1 MPIDVADTPNAA
13 PSPTAFVIDPE
24 RPVLA
29 RSERL
34 APGWAV
40 APHSHPRSQLLW
52 AVRGVLR
59 VFSADGVWIVPPSHT
74 VWIPGGVPHHTVS
87 ETEVEIRNLYV
98 DPSALEGRPALSG
111 SACSVR
117 LMTGLMR
124 EIILRLCSMAGNE
137 AAGNEAG
144 GNEAGGRSSHH
155 RYLCAL
161 ALDEIT
167 VLAEAP
173 LHLPGGHDP
182 RLLRVTRHL
191 VANPGDGRSLAE
203 LGTMAGASIRTLE
216 RLFHGET
223 GLTFRQW
230 RSRLRLLSALDLLN
244 HGHSSTE
251 IAHRLGYGSASAF
264 SAAFRSYFGT
274 PPQSF
279 LARGGSPAEGVESH
293 RV

>member
-111 SACSVR
+111 SRCSVR

-124 EIILRLCSMAGNE
+124 EIILRLCSM
-137 AAGNEAG
+137 G
-144 GNEAGGRSSHH
+144 GPEGPEGHEGKDSAHQR
-155 RYLCAL
+155 LCAL

-167 VLAEAP
+167 ALAEAP

-230 RSRLRLLSALDLLN
+230 RSRLRLLSALELLN
-244 HGHSSTE
+244 RGHSSTE

-279 LARGGSPAEGVESH
+279 LARGMPAAAQPDGE
-293 RV
+293 

>member
-52 AVRGVLR
+52 GMRGVLR
-59 VFSADGVWIVPPSHT
+59 VFSADGVWIVPPSHA
-74 VWIPGGVPHHTVS
+74 VWVPGGVPHHTLS

-124 EIILRLCSMAGNE
+124 EIILRLCSM
-137 AAGNEAG
+137 G
-144 GNEAGGRSSHH
+144 GPEGPEGHEGKDSAHQR
-155 RYLCAL
+155 LCAL

-167 VLAEAP
+167 ALAEAP

-230 RSRLRLLSALDLLN
+230 RSRLRLLSALELLN
-244 HGHSSTE
+244 RGHSSTE

-279 LARGGSPAEGVESH
+279 LARGMPAADQPDGE
-293 RV
+293 

>member
-59 VFSADGVWIVPPSHT
+59 VFSADGVWIVPPSHA

-87 ETEVEIRNLYV
+87 ETDVEIRNLYV

-124 EIILRLCSMAGNE
+124 EIILRLCSMG
-137 AAGNEAG
+137 GPEAG
-144 GNEAGGRSSHH
+144 ASSHH
-155 RYLCAL
+155 RHLHAL
-161 ALDEIT
+161 ALEEIAA
-167 VLAEAP
+167 LAEAP

-203 LGTMAGASIRTLE
+203 LGAMAGASIRTLE

-230 RSRLRLLSALDLLN
+230 RSRLRLLSALELLN
-244 HGHSSTE
+244 RGHSSTE

-279 LARGGSPAEGVESH
+279 LARGTPAADQPGGG
-293 RV
+293 